1 MHFLELNMHLKV
13 LLHFTY
19 RIYPF
24 SFISIV
30 LLHNADQGQTMT
42 HDTAVRSHAVFRCG
56 AREKEQELRVLSSL
70 ICHLIASKKQRYTR
84 LLWRRIWPCLGFS
97 SSVTSQSSCSSFTAV
112 LLLVSEHLVYFC
124 PLFSSGTFLHLILF
138 SSFIHPCNLFFFLGL
153 KMRIISSD
161 LIGSVVQVY
170 FCQYFHWL
178 HHRKNCIVFLRTIF
192 MCVRTKYIYIFN

>member
-1 MHFLELNMHLKV
+1 MHLKV

-24 SFISIV
+24 SLISIV

-124 PLFSSGTFLHLILF
+124 PLFSSGTFLHLIFF
-138 SSFIHPCNLFFFLGL
+138 SSFIHPCNLFFLGL
-153 KMRIISSD
+153 KNEDYFFWPHWVSSSG
-161 LIGSVVQVY
+161 LFLPIFSLASPQKKLHCIFENHIYVCQNEIHLY
-170 FCQYFHWL
+170 F
-178 HHRKNCIVFLRTIF
+178 
-192 MCVRTKYIYIFN
+192 